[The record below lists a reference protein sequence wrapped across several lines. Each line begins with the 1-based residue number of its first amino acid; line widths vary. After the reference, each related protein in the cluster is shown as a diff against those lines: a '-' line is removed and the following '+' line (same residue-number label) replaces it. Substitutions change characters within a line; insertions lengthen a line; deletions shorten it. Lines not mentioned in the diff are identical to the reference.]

1 MVSNEI
7 FVGSGVIAS
16 YAPECKI
23 FLGDNCAV
31 SNSTAN
37 PANTITID
45 AQYTNGD
52 FQTLSLVPNLY
63 VGCQVE
69 IIDTSAQTNKVMATI
84 ISNTTTTLT
93 IGENASTITGE
104 TGCIVAIQGFG
115 APVPVFA
122 PASGKTS
129 ILSDNWLGL
138 VNTFTPPNVEVE
150 TGELNLVAGGSRNLG
165 FQFTKGETVSGGS
178 IEVSMNN
185 PMWLY
190 YALGNVTLD
199 SMTNVAALNTAG
211 GTNQIAVDSPQG
223 IVRNIVP
230 SGTTGA
236 EGYPHPTL
244 ADTTSPID
252 FDGTVLTDDY
262 KKISSTATDAFVYS
276 FTEDNSGTLPSFA
289 LDVSYSKGA
298 NRASGGDFSVQ
309 TVQASGTPEEQV
321 YSRIFTG
328 CQVNSYTMNFEEG
341 QEVKNTVELV
351 TRRAFDAPI
360 HYAPHRKV
368 TDVTAYTNYSENK
381 IPYLFHD
388 GTIEVYGQNF
398 ARVKTGSLS
407 ISNNITPHRF
417 IGNYNNQLMSL
428 HTAAQRTYEISLTLL
443 ITDTKIWDLLR
454 EGGENTSTLKLR
466 FERSATDFV
475 DLQFTDYVTRSVS
488 VPYPDDKGPV
498 EVEVMLSPRTLS
510 GCTSKSRWAVFHLN
524 D

>member
-23 FLGDNCAV
+23 FLGDNCLV
-31 SNSTAN
+31 STDATNSV
-37 PANTITID
+37 ITID
-45 AQYTNGD
+45 AEYTNGT
-52 FQTLSLVPNLY
+52 FQSLSLVPNLY

-69 IIDTSAQTNKVMATI
+69 IIDTDAPTNKVMATI
-84 ISNTTTTLT
+84 ISNTSTTLT
-93 IGENASTITGE
+93 IGENAHTITG
-104 TGCIVAIQGFG
+104 TGCIVTIQGFG

-190 YALGNVTLD
+190 YALGKIDATTVSGDTLV
-199 SMTNVAALNTAG
+199 SLSASANTNAIAINASKGIIRNLNAG
-211 GTNQIAVDSPQG
+211 SSTQ
-223 IVRNIVP
+223 
-230 SGTTGA
+230 
-236 EGYPHPTL
+236 GYPDPTL
-244 ADTTSPID
+244 ADTDASGID
-252 FDGTVLTDDY
+252 YDGSVFDDDY
-262 KKISSTATDAFVYS
+262 KQPHATGPFVYS
-276 FTEDNSGTLPSFA
+276 FTEDNSGTLPSFS

-398 ARVKTGSLS
+398 ARVKSGSLS
-407 ISNNITPHRF
+407 INNNITPHRF

-443 ITDTKIWDLLR
+443 ITDTKVWDLLR

-466 FERSATDFV
+466 FERSANDFV

-510 GCTSKSRWAVFHLN
+510 GCTSRSRWAVFHLN